1 MYPFLVRL
9 GIPVSVQDF
18 FRPYMKTDGHGNLL
32 FTYQDSLE
40 DFGMAYHLTPASDF
54 FWSAGEALFSKEL
67 IITGSA
73 MEAIAYLT
81 VNHHRY
87 RTTDTLLFLA
97 TGNRIN
103 SRQLDWI
110 RQSGLA
116 KSCTLTFEKSLLGN
130 VADLKMAAGIQ
141 KIPVA
146 VFAESG
152 NRIRVRFRLQDY
164 QFDAGDF
171 TLSRFEKASGF
182 RFGIRTSKSK
192 SANTF
197 LDQLKAGPFIPNL

>member
-9 GIPVSVQDF
+9 GVPVPVQDF
-18 FRPYMKTDGHGNLL
+18 FRPYIKTGDHGNLL

-40 DFGMAYHLTPASDF
+40 NFGMAYHLIPSSDF
-54 FWSAGEALFSKEL
+54 FWSAGEVLFGKEL

-87 RTTDTLLFLA
+87 RTADDLLFLA

-103 SRQLDWI
+103 ARQLDWI

-116 KSCTLTFEKSLLGN
+116 KLSMLIFDKSLLGH

-146 VFAESG
+146 VFAEPG
-152 NRIRVRFRLQDY
+152 NRIRVRFRFQDY
-164 QFDAGDF
+164 RFDAGDF

-182 RFGIRTSKSK
+182 RFRIRTCKSK